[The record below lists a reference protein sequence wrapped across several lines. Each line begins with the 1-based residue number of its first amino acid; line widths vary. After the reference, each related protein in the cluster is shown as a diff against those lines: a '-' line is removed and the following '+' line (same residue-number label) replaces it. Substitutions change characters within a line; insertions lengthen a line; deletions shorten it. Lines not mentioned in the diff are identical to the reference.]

1 MISIKNQRAET
12 RIERKGNPRPAQISR
27 RRSGARDNTSASVG
41 LASRHRRVL
50 PGVSN
55 RLAGDGHY
63 PKWTVLTCFLAG
75 LMCSLTVDYGTVQIQ
90 EEKKI
95 TAFAKLEQFLLERRG
110 ARQPVEDLQEFER
123 ELHSLFATAEAE
135 LVGHEVERFDIDL
148 PFVTVDGIVH
158 QRVLRCEDTYFCAS
172 GPVQVMRSLYS
183 TRKESERAIRCLGA
197 QLAISVHNCPVRA
210 DTRFPMS
217 IFKRTQRKYV
227 KKAYRVRNWREYEAG
242 LRNRGSLTVWISLTA
257 GKLVNWDAPR
267 PRRKFFDR
275 VNHQR
280 LLDRLS
286 LQVKDRRVVTLI
298 KRLLKAKVVLPDG
311 MRVSTEEGTPQGGPL
326 SPLLS
331 NVVLDELDWELERR
345 GLCFVRYADD
355 CNIYVGSE
363 RACQRVMDSVRR
375 FLEGRLRLLV
385 NEDKSAVAR
394 PEERHFL
401 GFRLRRNPDGQVE
414 VHLSQRTVERLKLRI
429 GELTPR
435 SWGQS
440 LKTCFEGL
448 NEYLRGWFAYFR
460 ICTQT
465 GADLFRVFDAH
476 IRRRIRAI
484 IIHQKRRNRF
494 LLRALLA
501 RGVSRRAA
509 TGTAWSRRGTW
520 HRSNRPGMTR
530 AYPNPWFRARLFSL
544 SDAWLRLHAV
554 QLVSGQLSLF
564 DHEELIPKS
573 RM

>member
-1 MISIKNQRAET
+1 M
-12 RIERKGNPRPAQISR
+12 
-27 RRSGARDNTSASVG
+27 
-41 LASRHRRVL
+41 RRVEPRQL
-50 PGVSN
+50 TFVFADSPEGGKGSRKRDESRGRPYLLHIAKAMTATSSTTTESKPERLLESMTHPANLATALRNVARNKGAPGVDGESVEEVVDN
-55 RLAGDGHY
+55 AHRLLPRLRRA
-63 PKWTVLTCFLAG
+63 
-75 LMCSLTVDYGTVQIQ
+75 
-90 EEKKI
+90 
-95 TAFAKLEQFLLERRG
+95 LLEGSYRPGDIRRVWIPKAGGGQRGLGIPNVIDRWVQQAMLQVLEPIFEPVFHKSSHGFRPNRG
-110 ARQPVEDLQEFER
+110 A
-123 ELHSLFATAEAE
+123 HTAIAEAKTYLE
-135 LVGHEVERFDIDL
+135 DGRSWLVDIDL
-148 PFVTVDGIVH
+148 
-158 QRVLRCEDTYFCAS
+158 S
-172 GPVQVMRSLYS
+172 
-183 TRKESERAIRCLGA
+183 
-197 QLAISVHNCPVRA
+197 
-210 DTRFPMS
+210 
-217 IFKRTQRKYV
+217 
-227 KKAYRVRNWREYEAG
+227 
-242 LRNRGSLTVWISLTA
+242 
-257 GKLVNWDAPR
+257 
-267 PRRKFFDR
+267 KFFDR

-375 FLEGRLRLLV
+375 FLGRPSSPFGQRRQ
-385 NEDKSAVAR
+385 ECRGPSGREAFSGFSSSTKSERPSGGTSVPTDSRAVET
-394 PEERHFL
+394 PNW
-401 GFRLRRNPDGQVE
+401 GTDSP
-414 VHLSQRTVERLKLRI
+414 KL
-429 GELTPR
+429 
-435 SWGQS
+435 GQS